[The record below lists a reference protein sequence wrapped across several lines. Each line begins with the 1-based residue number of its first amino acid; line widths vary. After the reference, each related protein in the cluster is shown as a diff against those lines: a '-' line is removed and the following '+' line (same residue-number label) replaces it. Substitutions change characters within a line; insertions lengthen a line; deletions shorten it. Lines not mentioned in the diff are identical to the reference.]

1 MVCNPFCC
9 TSIRTGAKRIAI
21 IDIVLF
27 FITLAVSVG
36 LEWSLFNSIPMR
48 LVLFDD
54 GVTSAETYEETSI
67 MDDKE
72 KHMVGKA
79 VWIHVSHAIKSLSE
93 YNHTMGYSLYMGL
106 LIFMMG
112 YFILEVWLCCILIR
126 AASERRPEFCRKWI
140 ILRTILLI
148 ITLAF
153 TGINLA
159 QMQYTVTDIVA
170 VPLNLLRIYSI
181 FVVIQLRKKLRQMDP
196 KLMF

>member
-9 TSIRTGAKRIAI
+9 TSIRKGAKRIAI

-54 GVTSAETYEETSI
+54 GVTSAETYDEETPI
-67 MDDKE
+67 MNDKE
-72 KHMVGKA
+72 VGKA

-93 YNHTMGYSLYMGL
+93 YNSTMGYSLYMGI
-106 LIFMMG
+106 LILMMG
-112 YFILEVWLCCILIR
+112 YFILEIWLCCILIR
-126 AASERRPEFCRKWI
+126 AATERRPEFCKKWL
-140 ILRTILLI
+140 ILRSI
-148 ITLAF
+148 IIICTLAL
-153 TGINLA
+153 TGINVV
-159 QMQYTVTDIVA
+159 QMQYNVFDIVA
-170 VPLNLLRIYSI
+170 LPLMVLRIYSI
-181 FVVIQLRKKLRQMDP
+181 FVVIQLRKKLIQMDP